1 MASAASRKRVVVTG
15 LGIISG
21 LGRDIDTFWKNIV
34 AGQSGIQRV
43 TRFDPESYPSQV
55 GCEATG
61 FDPTDYMDAKEVK
74 RNDRYCHFAMGAS
87 LEALKHAEL
96 DPSTLNPERFGVI
109 VGSGIGGMETI
120 EDQTA
125 ALFDGGPRH
134 VSAFMIPSLISNM
147 ASGLIAIHTGARG
160 PNYATVSACATG
172 AHAIGDSFRMI
183 QNGEADLMLT
193 GGSEASITRLS
204 YAGFCKM
211 KAMSTN
217 FNDTPERASRPFDKD
232 RDGFVMGEGAGVLI
246 LESLEHALDRGA
258 KIFCELVGY
267 AATCDAYH
275 ITMPDPEGKGLAKS
289 LETAMRDG
297 NIQPSEVD
305 YINAHGTSTP
315 YNDKFETA
323 AVERVFGEEAS
334 RLKMSSTKSMTGHLL
349 GAAGGLEA
357 AICCKALQEGII
369 PPTINVD
376 HQDPECGLDV
386 VANKSVNQDIQVAL
400 SNNLGFGG
408 HNATLA
414 FKKFSE

>member
-1 MASAASRKRVVVTG
+1 MDSTTPRKRVVVTG
-15 LGIISG
+15 LGICSG
-21 LGRDIDTFWKNIV
+21 LGQDIGTFWSNIESGV
-34 AGQSGIQRV
+34 SGIQRV
-43 TRFDPESYPSQV
+43 TRFDPDGYPSQV
-55 GCEATG
+55 GCEAVD
-61 FDPTDYMDAKEVK
+61 FDPTEYMDPKEVK
-74 RNDRYCHFAMGAS
+74 RNDRYCQFAMAAGI
-87 LEALKHAEL
+87 EAVR
-96 DPSTLNPERFGVI
+96 DSGLNVESMDPERFGVI

-120 EDQTA
+120 ENQTK

-147 ASGLIAIHTGARG
+147 ASGMLAIHYGARG

-172 AHAIGDSFRMI
+172 AHAIGDSFRMV
-183 QNGEADLMLT
+183 QNGEADVMLT

-211 KAMSTN
+211 KAMSTH
-217 FNDTPERASRPFDKD
+217 FNDTPEKASRPFDKS
-232 RDGFVMGEGAGVLI
+232 RDGFVMGEGSGILI
-246 LESLEHALDRGA
+246 LETLEHARARGA
-258 KIFCELVGY
+258 RIYCELVGY

-275 ITMPDPEGKGLAKS
+275 ITMPDPEGRGLGKA
-289 LETAMRDG
+289 LEIALADAG
-297 NIQPSEVD
+297 LGVGEVD
-305 YINAHGTSTP
+305 YVNAHGTSTP

-323 AVERVFGEEAS
+323 AIKRVFGEDAY

-357 AICCKALQEGII
+357 AICCKAIETGTL

-376 HQDPECGLDV
+376 EQDPECDLDV
-386 VANKSVNQDIQVAL
+386 VANASVKQDIEVAM

-414 FKKFSE
+414 FRKFHN

>member
-1 MASAASRKRVVVTG
+1 MQSTASKRRVVVTG
-15 LGIISG
+15 LGIVSG
-21 LGRDIDTFWKNIV
+21 LGLNIAEFWEKIV
-34 AGQSGIQRV
+34 AGTSGIRRV
-43 TRFDPESYPSQV
+43 TRFDASEVPCQV

-61 FDPTDYMDAKEVK
+61 FEPTDYMDPKEVK
-74 RNDRYCHFAMGAS
+74 RNDRYSQIAMAASVLAIQDGA
-87 LEALKHAEL
+87 LEPGKL
-96 DPSTLNPERFGVI
+96 DQERFGVI
-109 VGSGIGGMETI
+109 IGSGIGGMETI
-120 EDQTA
+120 ENQMTA
-125 ALFDGGPRH
+125 LIEGGPRH

-147 ASGLIAIHTGARG
+147 ASGLVAIRYGARG

-172 AHAIGDSFRMI
+172 AHAIGDSLRAI
-183 QNGEADLMLT
+183 QHGDADVMLT

-211 KAMSTN
+211 KAMSTS
-217 FNDTPERASRPFDKD
+217 FNDTPEKASRPFDRD

-246 LESLEHALDRGA
+246 LEELEHARARGA
-258 KIFCELVGY
+258 RIYCELVGY

-289 LETAMRDG
+289 LAIALKDGGLETTD
-297 NIQPSEVD
+297 VD

-323 AVERVFGEEAS
+323 AVKKVFGDHA
-334 RLKMSSTKSMTGHLL
+334 RKLKMSSTKSMTGHLL

-357 AICCKALQEGII
+357 AICCKTIETGII
-369 PPTINVD
+369 PPTINVEN
-376 HQDPECGLDV
+376 QDPECDLDV
-386 VANKSVNQDIQVAL
+386 VANVKSEQPVEVAL

-414 FKKFSE
+414 FRKYRA